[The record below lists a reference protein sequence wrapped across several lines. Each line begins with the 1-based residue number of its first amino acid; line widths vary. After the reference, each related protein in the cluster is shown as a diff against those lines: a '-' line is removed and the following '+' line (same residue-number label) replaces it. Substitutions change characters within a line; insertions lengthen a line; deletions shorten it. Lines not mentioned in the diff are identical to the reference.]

1 MIGATGTFKFSPEG
15 VRTKIGGASRRAQFL
30 LDQQVAKDS
39 NYYCPE
45 DLGYSGGLM
54 GSVEPSATEG
64 KGVLVWNE
72 PYAAAQYYDLPNKS
86 KDKNPNARM
95 KWFEAAKAVCKKK
108 WERVAQRGFTN

>member
-15 VRTKIGGASRRAQFL
+15 VRTKISGASRRAQFL

-45 DLGYSGGLM
+45 DV
-54 GSVEPSATEG
+54 GSLQASVLPSAAEG
-64 KGVLVWNE
+64 KGVLEWRE

-95 KWFEAAKAVCKKK
+95 KWFEAAKAACKRK
-108 WERVAQRGFTN
+108 WLRMAQRGFTN